1 MSNMKKDNEEL
12 IEYLT
17 NSSDYVD
24 AYKIN
29 DAVKNDIEYERIEL
43 EREKLEV
50 EKFKIEQESAD
61 KKKERR
67 QNLIYKVGDI
77 GVKLLTCGVVI
88 ASLAIGNKADKE
100 EYSRTSTVGKKGD
113 KMAEDLFRNIR

>member
-17 NSSDYVD
+17 NSSDNVD
-24 AYKIN
+24 GYKIN

-50 EKFKIEQESAD
+50 EKFKIELESAD

-67 QNLIYKVGDI
+67 QNLIYKIGDI

-88 ASLAIGNKADKE
+88 GSLVIGNKADKE

-113 KMAEDLFRNIR
+113 KMAEDLFRNLR